1 VRTRSGSEEPGAQLA
16 QLEPVFLNDPL
27 SKMLGIM
34 RLDEY
39 AQIMDRQL
47 LRNPMMVMLFENSV
61 RRLLAGKATSV
72 RQYIP
77 HVASDI
83 SSNGNSSSSSGGGRG
98 TDHSSTT
105 FINLCITACALK
117 EDVEEG
123 RGRSSSGGGSVFS
136 DDSAE
141 SAGVSSATPALFL
154 WYDLPSSQAE
164 LTSQL
169 KRDYMALSHI
179 PSMVSVLAFDGRVL
193 HQNGECM
200 PV

>member
-1 VRTRSGSEEPGAQLA
+1 VRRSGSEEPGAQLA

-27 SKMLGIM
+27 NKMLGIK

-77 HVASDI
+77 HFQSD
-83 SSNGNSSSSSGGGRG
+83 SSSSSSSGGSRG
-98 TDHSSTT
+98 ADHRNT

-117 EDVEEG
+117 EDGEEG
-123 RGRSSSGGGSVFS
+123 RGRSSSGGGSAFS

-154 WYDLPSSQAE
+154 WVSATLQA
-164 LTSQL
+164 
-169 KRDYMALSHI
+169 
-179 PSMVSVLAFDGRVL
+179 VSVCVVL
-193 HQNGECM
+193 CRSRTC
-200 PV
+200 V